1 LTGYR
6 ICGIVY
12 LEMANSTV
20 LVNKMPHKGK
30 KTCGMEDINDK
41 LEIIK
46 KAILMFVPAEKIYLF
61 GSYAYGRPNKNSDID
76 IYVVI
81 PDDFNKRISNTMG
94 EIAGYL
100 RQYKIFRID
109 LFLVENKR
117 FYFYVENS
125 SFEETIYNK
134 GILLYERP

>member
-1 LTGYR
+1 
-6 ICGIVY
+6 
-12 LEMANSTV
+12 MADV
-20 LVNKMPHKGK
+20 LLASNKKPRKMRKSYESIK
-30 KTCGMEDINDK
+30 DK

-46 KAILMFVPAEKIYLF
+46 ETILKYVPAEKIYLF

-81 PDDFNKRISNTMG
+81 PDDFNKRISETMG
-94 EIAGYL
+94 TIAVHL
-100 RQYKIFRID
+100 RQYNIFRAD

-117 FYFYVENS
+117 FLFYIENS

-134 GILLYERP
+134 GILLYERS